1 MVKPLLNCLPMSGKD
16 TDIWH
21 LVVDRF
27 YASKRAPR
35 YAFTGLWSG
44 SLTQGRRDAEL
55 MHSHAKGRHMFGCA
69 AVDVLQSLFLC
80 GKCGKQHYV
89 MGWESESDLED
100 CS

>member
-55 MHSHAKGRHMFGCA
+55 MLQAQEIAQFGPA
-69 AVDVLQSLFLC
+69 AIQLFGIDCRGWTCDQLMWLDAQSDER
-80 GKCGKQHYV
+80 QV
-89 MGWESESDLED
+89 
-100 CS
+100 